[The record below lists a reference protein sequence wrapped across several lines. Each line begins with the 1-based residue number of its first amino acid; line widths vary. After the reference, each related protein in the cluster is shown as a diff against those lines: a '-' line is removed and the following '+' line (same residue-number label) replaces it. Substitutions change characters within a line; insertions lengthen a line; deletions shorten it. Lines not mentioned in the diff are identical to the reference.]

1 MKKLILLFFLF
12 SLCHLVVAQYFSVQ
26 SMEPGNVVEQNIS
39 INEKLAQEI
48 SLAIKGEYILSLFS
62 DGYQVYFLNVSGDI
76 GRYEND
82 STWAIFLAQRSI
94 NSGKL
99 SFSIVVIGNYIVVSG
114 DGGIATVNINSKEK
128 TIIYQTDIYGYY
140 PLAMVDFSLEGI
152 VVQNQETL
160 TKVFVKVSW
169 PKKETSISLKTFSF
183 PEVNNI
189 PISYYQIRDIMGK
202 IIREEYINPWEKG
215 VEIGYNEKI
224 IMTPNSK
231 KTFLIKGL

>member
-1 MKKLILLFFLF
+1 MMILLG
-12 SLCHLVVAQYFSVQ
+12 HLIMAQYFSIR
-26 SMEPGNVVEQNIS
+26 SMEAGDRVEENIS
-39 INEKLAQEI
+39 INETLAGEI
-48 SLAIKGEYILSLFS
+48 SSVIKGEYILSIFS
-62 DGYQVYFLNVSGDI
+62 SDDKVYFLNVSGDI
-76 GRYEND
+76 GCYEND
-82 STWAIFLAQRSI
+82 TTWRIIFSQRNMNFGKFSSSI
-94 NSGKL
+94 
-99 SFSIVVIGNYIVVSG
+99 IVVGDYIVVSG
-114 DGGIATVNINSKEK
+114 NGGIATVNIETGKK
-128 TIIYQTDIYGYY
+128 TIIYETDIYGFF
-140 PLAMVDFSLEGI
+140 PLAITSFSAGGF

-160 TKVFVKVSW
+160 TKIFVKISW
-169 PKKETSISLKTFSF
+169 PQKETSISLKTFSF